1 MCCKI
6 LFFLNSQLINLTR
19 SIDDI
24 HYTFMCT
31 SMYWSAEC
39 VLWCTAAIYN
49 IDNSLSASISCWIEL
64 TFFRPHVWAKY
75 KYARKRSWIAQEIY
89 DKQFHPISSIVVAFA
104 NLMHVHCICYIR
116 STIFFFQENRKYTS
130 LVAFQKSRRLQSAYH
145 FQLAH
150 TLISFRSH
158 FTMKPYNSL
167 FQ

>member
-1 MCCKI
+1 MPNDFSASIQRTHDELYYYDGAMCCKI

-89 DKQFHPISSIVVAFA
+89 DKQFHPSSSPLQTLYMCIAFA
-104 NLMHVHCICYIR
+104 IFDRLFFSSRKIGNIR
-116 STIFFFQENRKYTS
+116 AWWPSRNREGYRVRIIFN
-130 LVAFQKSRRLQSAYH
+130 
-145 FQLAH
+145 
-150 TLISFRSH
+150 
-158 FTMKPYNSL
+158 
-167 FQ
+167 